1 MSEPKVE
8 LKFVASTTQKAA
20 ELGWKLKQIA
30 NNHRTRQEK
39 LLKEL
44 QDKSGA
50 LAAKYQKQQH
60 ATFEQLRV
68 ELDIS
73 DADWGDGS
81 DWSLSI
87 EDLTDGIV
95 ALVHATHERY
105 AAYDEGAA
113 RDDGYDDDCDCIAC
127 QIRRAMT
134 TDEEHDDPEKPGIDL
149 RRLH

>member
-1 MSEPKVE
+1 MSEPEVK
-8 LKFVASTTQKAA
+8 LKFVASATQKTTK
-20 ELGWKLKQIA
+20 LGRKLKQIV

-44 QDKSGA
+44 QDKSNA

-68 ELDIS
+68 EMGIS

-81 DWSLSI
+81 DWALSI
-87 EDLTDGIV
+87 KNLADGMV
-95 ALVHATHERY
+95 ALVHATDER
-105 AAYDEGAA
+105 YDEGAA

-127 QIRRAMT
+127 QTRRAMT
-134 TDEEHDDPEKPGIDL
+134 TGEERDDQGKPVVDL